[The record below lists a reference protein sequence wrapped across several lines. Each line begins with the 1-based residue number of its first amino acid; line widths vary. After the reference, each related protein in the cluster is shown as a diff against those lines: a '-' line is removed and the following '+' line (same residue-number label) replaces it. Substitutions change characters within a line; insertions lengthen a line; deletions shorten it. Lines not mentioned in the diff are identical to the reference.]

1 MNDIAIR
8 VADLGK
14 KYYIGALQSNYR
26 TLRESMTDALQAPF
40 RRAAKLLRGQA
51 TGAAELDD
59 VMWALRDI
67 SFEVHHG
74 DVVGIIGRNGA
85 GKSTLLKILSR
96 ITEPT
101 EGCVEIRGRVGC
113 LLEVG
118 TGFHP
123 ELTGREN
130 VFLNGSILGMTKTDI
145 ERKFDEIVAFAE
157 VDRFLDTPVKH
168 YSSGMHVR
176 LAFAVAAHL
185 EPEILLIDEVLSV
198 GDVAFQKKC
207 LGKMD
212 KIAGEGR
219 TVLFV
224 SHNLGAIANLCTS
237 ALWIDEGRIAA
248 RGSADEVIG
257 SYLESMSGD
266 NGTGTPGVWR
276 REGTGEARV
285 TRLQVLDTG
294 GKPCDMFRM
303 GDSIVIEF
311 DVDFQEPFR
320 ELLAGVEVKRIDT
333 ALPVLHLIN
342 TDCGFELRD
351 VDVGARRFRVT
362 LPNCLLYPSTYSV
375 SIWIGTKEAL
385 DYVLDPATFSMV
397 GAPFLDARPPFSPA
411 RGSSICLRYGNRRNC
426 LRARV
431 FKRPPEDL
439 ASDRLTAVITS
450 IQRRGRGRSRV
461 GRAGAMPV

>member
-1 MNDIAIR
+1 MNEIAIR

-14 KYYIGALQSNYR
+14 KYHIGARQPKYR
-26 TLRESMTDALQAPF
+26 TLRESMKDALQAPF
-40 RRAAKLLRGQA
+40 RRAAKLLKGQA

-59 VMWALRDI
+59 VIWALRDI
-67 SFEVHHG
+67 SFEVHRG

-96 ITEPT
+96 ITDPT
-101 EGCVEIRGRVGC
+101 EGFAEIAGRVGC

-130 VFLNGSILGMTKTDI
+130 VFLNGSILGMTKREI
-145 ERKFDEIVAFAE
+145 ERKFDEIVSFAE

-198 GDVAFQKKC
+198 GDVGFQKKC

-212 KIAGEGR
+212 SIAGEGR

-224 SHNLGAIANLCTS
+224 SHNLGAIANLCRS
-237 ALWIDEGRIAA
+237 AMWIDEGRIAA
-248 RGSADEVIG
+248 RGSADETIK

-266 NGTGTPGVWR
+266 GAADAAGAWR
-276 REGTGEARV
+276 REGSGEARV
-285 TRLQVLDTG
+285 KRIQMLDTSG
-294 GKPCDMFRM
+294 APCDMFKM
-303 GDSIVIEF
+303 GDSVAVEF
-311 DVDFQEPFR
+311 DVDFQRPFS
-320 ELLAGVEVKRIDT
+320 EVDVAVEVKRIDT

-342 TDCGFELRD
+342 ADCGFELRN
-351 VDVGARRFRVT
+351 VDVGTRTFRVT
-362 LPNCLLYPSTYSV
+362 LPNCLLYPSTYSI
-375 SIWIGTKEAL
+375 SIWIGSREAL
-385 DYVLDPATFSMV
+385 DYVFDLTTFSMV
-397 GAPFLDARPPFSPA
+397 ASAVSRRTTRFHPGKGVVHLPSIWEELPRGAHSQAPS
-411 RGSSICLRYGNRRNC
+411 
-426 LRARV
+426 
-431 FKRPPEDL
+431 
-439 ASDRLTAVITS
+439 
-450 IQRRGRGRSRV
+450 
-461 GRAGAMPV
+461 

>member
-1 MNDIAIR
+1 MSEVAIR

-14 KYYIGALQSNYR
+14 KYHIGARQPMYR

-59 VMWALRDI
+59 VIWALRDI
-67 SFEVHHG
+67 SFEVHRG

-248 RGSADEVIG
+248 RGSADEAIG
-257 SYLESMSGD
+257 SYLDSISGD
-266 NGTGTPGVWR
+266 NGTGTTGVWR

-285 TRLQVLDTG
+285 TRVQVLDTG
-294 GKPCDMFRM
+294 GKPCEVFRM

-311 DVDFQEPFR
+311 DVDFQSPFS
-320 ELLAGVEVKRIDT
+320 EVDAAVEVKRIDT

-342 TDCGFELRD
+342 ADCGLELRN
-351 VDVGARRFRVT
+351 VDVGTRRFRVT

-375 SIWIGTKEAL
+375 SIWIGSREAL
-385 DYVLDPATFSMV
+385 DHAFDLTTFSMV
-397 GAPFLDARPPFSPA
+397 GSAVSRRTTRFHPGKGVVHLPSVWEELPRGA
-411 RGSSICLRYGNRRNC
+411 RGV
-426 LRARV
+426 A
-431 FKRPPEDL
+431 
-439 ASDRLTAVITS
+439 
-450 IQRRGRGRSRV
+450 
-461 GRAGAMPV
+461 